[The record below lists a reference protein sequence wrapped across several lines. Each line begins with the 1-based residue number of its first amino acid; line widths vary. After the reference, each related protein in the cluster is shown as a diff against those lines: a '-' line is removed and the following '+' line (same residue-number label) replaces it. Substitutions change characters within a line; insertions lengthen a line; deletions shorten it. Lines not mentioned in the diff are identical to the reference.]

1 MGSWVGFARVV
12 GVLLVGLFQCG
23 DRECSSGV
31 AGKVSTE
38 NKSFS
43 NGVGVSL
50 EGNND
55 NEGNKK

>member
-12 GVLLVGLFQCG
+12 GVLLAGLFQPG

-31 AGKVSTE
+31 AGKVSIE

-43 NGVGVSL
+43 SGVGVLS